1 MAHGEEVL
9 LPDDNDNL
17 NDVRELKVTRN
28 ELLFL
33 SDSVTLLV
41 EHSTEQG
48 RMHIPARQLMPSAGV
63 PVPIELIQTIG
74 MGFITL
80 ADEANTTDS
89 TILPVTIAD
98 LYLLRECCQSFVK
111 INEEFVGFNLLVK
124 IYDLILEDA
133 VLERRFINK
142 ITSGLDLSLNN
153 QSRTEIMDQ
162 LIEKIMREDTNDTTK

>member
-1 MAHGEEVL
+1 MDDSILEEE
-9 LPDDNDNL
+9 DNL
-17 NDVRELKVTRN
+17 GEIKELLVTKN
-28 ELLFL
+28 ELLYL
-33 SDSVTLLV
+33 SDSVTLLM
-41 EHSTEQG
+41 EHSAEQG
-48 RMHIPARQLMPSAGV
+48 KLHIPARQLMPSAGV

-80 ADEANTTDS
+80 ADEDNTTDT
-89 TILPVTIAD
+89 TILHVSVAD

-162 LIEKIMREDTNDTTK
+162 LIEKIMKENTDDNTNTTT